1 MCVKNEFNNFLNEQP
16 NLNFLSFFETY
27 FDLWLISLVET
38 VTFLRQ
44 TLFKCQT
51 SLLMQIYK
59 KKIAY
64 FQLNTSIIVG
74 TAFLLLFLLSAC
86 YKKQDTILSVIVK
99 NSNGQ
104 VLEGALVELKAEPT
118 TFGNIVTIDMQ
129 KSTDELGVANF
140 NFNDYYK
147 SGQTGVVVL
156 KIKAKHFGLSG
167 EGVVTVEQEVV
178 TETTVVLN

>member
-1 MCVKNEFNNFLNEQP
+1 
-16 NLNFLSFFETY
+16 
-27 FDLWLISLVET
+27 
-38 VTFLRQ
+38 
-44 TLFKCQT
+44 
-51 SLLMQIYK
+51 MQIYK
-59 KKIAY
+59 KKIAL
-64 FQLNTSIIVG
+64 FQLKASIIKAGV
-74 TAFLLLFLLSAC
+74 FLLLFLLTAC

-118 TFGNIVTIDMQ
+118 TFGNIAAIDMK
-129 KSTDELGVANF
+129 KSTDELGEAYF
-140 NFNDYYK
+140 NFNEFYK

-178 TETTVVLN
+178 TESTVVLN